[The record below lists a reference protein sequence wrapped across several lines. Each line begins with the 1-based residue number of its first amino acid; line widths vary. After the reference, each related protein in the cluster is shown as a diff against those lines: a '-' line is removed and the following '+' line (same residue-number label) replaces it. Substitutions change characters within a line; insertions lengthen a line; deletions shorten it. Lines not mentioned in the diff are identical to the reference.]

1 MCQPMYASSLIVKRL
16 VKIILASSKS
26 WCLYH
31 YCNHLSTCSQH
42 LPTHSFK
49 FQIYNLIGSRTKV
62 YFTINI
68 AIELA
73 GGCTIHDWVFQVN
86 LVFSINY
93 VQESGNLGACLL
105 GRQVRVDFFCT
116 HRSCS
121 PSKEQQHSL
130 SFFQHFLVSCPY
142 VLDPQFL
149 EVP

>member
-62 YFTINI
+62 YFTINF
-68 AIELA
+68 AIGLA
-73 GGCTIHDWVFQVN
+73 GGCIIHDWVFQVN
-86 LVFSINY
+86 LVFSIN
-93 VQESGNLGACLL
+93 
-105 GRQVRVDFFCT
+105 QVRKWKFRGLPFGKVGPGGLLLHPSELFTFKRIATFFEFLST
-116 HRSCS
+116 FSSLVPLCS
-121 PSKEQQHSL
+121 
-130 SFFQHFLVSCPY
+130 
-142 VLDPQFL
+142 
-149 EVP
+149 